1 MKDQIYGDENTGL
14 SKCDNVSLISSKL
27 GWGSSIFASKMNKP
41 LQGMAPT
48 WTPSNGMCF
57 HKCSLMCFLG
67 CFLLGALLSS
77 LLSALFSA
85 FLCTCTYIELLWMH
99 RSTPLNSHFVS
110 PLKLPL
116 EILRKLLRSWS
127 HCLKVFFKAVLH
139 KVHTR
144 TQIQDYQS

>member
-1 MKDQIYGDENTGL
+1 MKDQIYGKENTGL

-41 LQGMAPT
+41 LQGKAPT

-99 RSTPLNSHFVS
+99 RISFKLSFKLS
-110 PLKLPL
+110 FYFFLKLSFRFTL
-116 EILRKLLRSWS
+116 GHL
-127 HCLKVFFKAVLH
+127 
-139 KVHTR
+139 
-144 TQIQDYQS
+144 